1 MINTTTAAV
10 PEPDDRSRRIDQ
22 PWTRLT
28 ESGQFSIEQVIQAY
42 YLSLINVAQDLIHP
56 AMLSKIAPA
65 DLVQESIL
73 AAFAKSGQLH
83 GKSSQQ
89 LKIWLLSVLM
99 NKYKQQRRNI
109 KRHREISLDD
119 MNPPSSSNSGS
130 SNHSDKNPGSLQPM
144 NSVDQKEMAAIVIQC
159 VNQLPAKLS
168 VVMLMRL
175 QEGLSLVQIASR
187 LNIEKNTAQRRYARA
202 LEQLRKMPEIEKLN
216 PFIA

>member
-1 MINTTTAAV
+1 
-10 PEPDDRSRRIDQ
+10 
-22 PWTRLT
+22 
-28 ESGQFSIEQVIQAY
+28 
-42 YLSLINVAQDLIHP
+42 
-56 AMLSKIAPA
+56 
-65 DLVQESIL
+65 
-73 AAFAKSGQLH
+73 
-83 GKSSQQ
+83 
-89 LKIWLLSVLM
+89 M

-187 LNIEKNTAQRRYARA
+187 LNIEKNTAQKRYARA
-202 LEQLRKMPEIEKLN
+202 LEQLRKMPAIEKLN
-216 PFIA
+216 QFIA

>member
-1 MINTTTAAV
+1 
-10 PEPDDRSRRIDQ
+10 
-22 PWTRLT
+22 
-28 ESGQFSIEQVIQAY
+28 
-42 YLSLINVAQDLIHP
+42 VAQDLIHP
-56 AMLSKIAPA
+56 AMQSKIAPA
-65 DLVQESIL
+65 DLVQEIIL
-73 AAFAKSGQLH
+73 IAFAKSGQLH

-109 KRHREISLDD
+109 KRHGEISLDD
-119 MNPPSSSNSGS
+119 MNQLSSSNSGS

-187 LNIEKNTAQRRYARA
+187 LNIEKNTAQKRYARA

-216 PFIA
+216 QFIA

>member
-1 MINTTTAAV
+1 
-10 PEPDDRSRRIDQ
+10 
-22 PWTRLT
+22 
-28 ESGQFSIEQVIQAY
+28 VIQAY

-109 KRHREISLDD
+109 KRHGEISLDD

-130 SNHSDKNPGSLQPM
+130 SNHSDQDPGSLQPM

-187 LNIEKNTAQRRYARA
+187 LNIEKNTAQKRYARA
-202 LEQLRKMPEIEKLN
+202 LEQLRKMPEIENLN

>member
-1 MINTTTAAV
+1 MINTTTAAA
-10 PEPDDRSRRIDQ
+10 PEPDDRSSRINQ

-56 AMLSKIAPA
+56 AMQSKIAPA

-73 AAFAKSGQLH
+73 AAYAKSGQLY

-89 LKIWLLSVLM
+89 LKIWLLSILM

-109 KRHREISLDD
+109 KRHGEISLDD
-119 MNPPSSSNSGS
+119 MNPPSNSNSGS
-130 SNHSDKNPGSLQPM
+130 SNLRDTDPVSPQEM

-159 VNQLPAKLS
+159 VNHLPAKLS
-168 VVMLMRL
+168 VVLLMKL
-175 QEGLSLVQIASR
+175 QEGLNLVQIASR

-202 LEQLRKMPEIEKLN
+202 LEQLRKMPEIIKLN

>member
-1 MINTTTAAV
+1 MINTTTTAAA
-10 PEPDDRSRRIDQ
+10 PEPDDRSSWINQ

-56 AMLSKIAPA
+56 AMQSKIAPA

-73 AAFAKSGQLH
+73 AAYAKSGELD

-99 NKYKQQRRNI
+99 NKFKQQRRNM
-109 KRHREISLDD
+109 KRHGEISLDD
-119 MNPPSSSNSGS
+119 MNPPSNLNSGL
-130 SNHSDKNPGSLQPM
+130 SNHSDPGSPQEM

-202 LEQLRKMPEIEKLN
+202 LEQLRKMPEIIKLN